1 MAKSL
6 TQDDIENT
14 ISEVWRMQREP
25 CRRGIVIMGRLMS
38 EMAFYFF
45 IHLIDYYRFGRE
57 RHKNEMS

>member
-6 TQDDIENT
+6 TQNDIENT
-14 ISEVWRMQREP
+14 IRDVWS
-25 CRRGIVIMGRLMS
+25 GIVIMGRLMS

-57 RHKNEMS
+57 RYKKVRNDE